1 MTARVRSPPARPLG
15 VTRALSGIRVTVK
28 VVRCRIPGS
37 PIIHL
42 AVATP
47 GGELGGT
54 LCGQAR
60 RNLVRED
67 TDEPACAH
75 CARYADRAGVRLQE

>member
-1 MTARVRSPPARPLG
+1 MRYVRGEWADEPGVIQAPL
-15 VTRALSGIRVTVK
+15 GIRVTVK
-28 VVRCRIPGS
+28 VVRCCIPGS
-37 PIIHL
+37 PTIHL
-42 AVATP
+42 AVALSA
-47 GGELGGT
+47 GELGGT

-60 RNLVRED
+60 RNLVQAD